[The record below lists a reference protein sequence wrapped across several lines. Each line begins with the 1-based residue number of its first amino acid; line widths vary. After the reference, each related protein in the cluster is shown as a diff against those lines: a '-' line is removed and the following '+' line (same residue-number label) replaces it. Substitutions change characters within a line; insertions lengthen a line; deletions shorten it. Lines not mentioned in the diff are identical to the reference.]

1 MLHLREDPEL
11 TRKWTVLMVACG
23 FLAGLTLCLIP
34 HFDNHHHGS
43 EAPLTVSH
51 TAQACGTSVVP
62 SESQSALNS
71 LPLLLS
77 LSTEQNALYE
87 GVSLRPPFPPP
98 RV

>member
-11 TRKWTVLMVACG
+11 TRKWTVLIVVCG

-43 EAPLTVSH
+43 EAPWTASH
-51 TAQACGTSVVP
+51 TAQACGISVVP
-62 SESQSALNS
+62 CETHSDPDN
-71 LPLLLS
+71 LPPTLS
-77 LSTEQNALYE
+77 LNTEQDTLYE